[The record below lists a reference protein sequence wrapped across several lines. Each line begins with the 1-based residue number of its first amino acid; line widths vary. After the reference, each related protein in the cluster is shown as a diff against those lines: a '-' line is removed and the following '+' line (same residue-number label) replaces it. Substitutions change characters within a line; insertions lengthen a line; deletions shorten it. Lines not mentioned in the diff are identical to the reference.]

1 VHAPALLPHLKGLR
15 VNDIAVAD
23 DGITIV
29 AATIRRRARCPACQR
44 CSTRVH
50 SRYWC
55 TLADRPWGGRPVTI
69 RVQARRFRCTNAACA
84 QRISVAR
91 LPELAPVAA
100 RRTPALRTAPEH
112 IGFATGARP
121 GAALAAAPGMPL
133 SARTLLRLPHA
144 APCPARPE
152 PRVLGIDE
160 WAWRRGQQF
169 GTILVDLERG
179 QPVDLLPDR
188 AADSV
193 AAWRRAHPQ
202 VEIVSRDRSAR
213 YADGI
218 ARGAPAARQVAD
230 RWHLLRSLREALERL
245 LDGKAAAR
253 QAAVA
258 PPAAPP
264 PTVPG
269 GAPSEA
275 AEADATPSA
284 GPTLPTA
291 AGRETQRRRARRL
304 ARFEEVRTLAAGG
317 LNRAAIAAQPG
328 MSRRTVRRYVR
339 AEAFPERAPRSG
351 DRGHLDPYTPYLR
364 QRWADGCR
372 NGLQRYREV
381 HERGYPYS
389 RGAVARYVA
398 RLRRATLVATPTGP
412 DAPCPAPAPSPRAT
426 PAARRVARRF
436 LRRPERRTPAQEA
449 YPARLGAAD
458 PV

>member
-1 VHAPALLPHLKGLR
+1 MFSCHANYTPASH
-15 VNDIAVAD
+15 
-23 DGITIV
+23 ITRRGVIFKYPMGYPRFTPLIV
-29 AATIRRRARCPACQR
+29 KAPRNSRRRSVETEVQR
-44 CSTRVH
+44 RSRPRV
-50 SRYWC
+50 
-55 TLADRPWGGRPVTI
+55 
-69 RVQARRFRCTNAACA
+69 
-84 QRISVAR
+84 
-91 LPELAPVAA
+91 
-100 RRTPALRTAPEH
+100 
-112 IGFATGARP
+112 ATVRGV
-121 GAALAAAPGMPL
+121 
-133 SARTLLRLPHA
+133 LRLIPPAHA
-144 APCPARPE
+144 
-152 PRVLGIDE
+152 GSTTS
-160 WAWRRGQQF
+160 RRKSSTSRLNSSG
-169 GTILVDLERG
+169 
-179 QPVDLLPDR
+179 
-188 AADSV
+188 
-193 AAWRRAHPQ
+193 
-202 VEIVSRDRSAR
+202 EIVSRDRSAL

-218 ARGAPAARQVAD
+218 TRGAPAARQVAD

-258 PPAAPP
+258 PTAAPL

-412 DAPCPAPAPSPRAT
+412 DAPCPAPAPAPRAT
-426 PAARRVARRF
+426 PSARRVARWF
-436 LRRPERRTPAQEA
+436 LRRPERQTPAQEA
-449 YPARLGAAD
+449 YLARLGAAD
-458 PV
+458 PDLAEAYALGQEFAAMLRDLQGARLATWLTAAERATARELRAFATGLRADEAAVQAGLTEPWSTGPVEGQITRLKLLKRQGYGRAGFALLRQRVLRPTG